1 MILNGSTTAMV
12 AGRFQNLKSK
22 IVIVLAISLTGCAG
36 AYRSPTVNELQY
48 VPDDCLNRN
57 TVIIPWLEKQL
68 DNRKPITHSQKEYD
82 DQTSAIK
89 HKIWHLRYR
98 CQPA

>member
-1 MILNGSTTAMV
+1 MNLNGLTTVTV
-12 AGRFQNLKSK
+12 AGRFLKNNL
-22 IVIVLAISLTGCAG
+22 VILLAASLTGCAG

-48 VPDDCLNRN
+48 VPDDCVNRAML
-57 TVIIPWLEKQL
+57 ISWLENQL
-68 DNRKPITHSQKEYD
+68 DNRKSITHSQKEYD
-82 DQTSAIK
+82 AQTSAIK